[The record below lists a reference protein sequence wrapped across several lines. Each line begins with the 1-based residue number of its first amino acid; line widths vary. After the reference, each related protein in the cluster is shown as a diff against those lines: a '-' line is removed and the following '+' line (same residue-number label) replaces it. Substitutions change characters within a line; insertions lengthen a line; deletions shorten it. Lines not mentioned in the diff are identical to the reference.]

1 MLTRGTASPSERRR
15 TDRLP
20 WRSVALPTVPR
31 LSPRAAAACPL
42 VAWLGY
48 FTALQWSVVRYR
60 LGIVVVLTSAAV
72 LLGTALLRGWRGDR
86 LPRPL
91 LAGALLV
98 AAVVAE
104 VVPFFSHTPPG
115 DRR

>member
-15 TDRLP
+15 TDRRP
-20 WRSVALPTVPR
+20 WRSVALPIVPR
-31 LSPRAAAACPL
+31 LSPRAAAACLL

-60 LGIVVVLTSAAV
+60 LGLGGGLPRGGV
-72 LLGTALLRGWRGDR
+72 LLGTAVRRGWRADR

-91 LAGALLV
+91 LAGALLI
-98 AAVVAE
+98 AAVVA
-104 VVPFFSHTPPG
+104 
-115 DRR
+115 